1 MVRRLLLA
9 MIVLGVAG
17 IGCGSRRPAA
27 STPTATADIRP
38 VIVAWLECEECGDG
52 ELTAVV
58 KLGEAAV
65 PSLVA
70 TLRDGPS
77 PASREQHR
85 RHLVATY
92 ADLKRFAAGRPDRK
106 LIASEDEYVRM
117 FADNYVALYR
127 VRSAVALGA
136 IGGGQAA
143 AALDDAQRAGY
154 RDDVTAAVITA
165 RRRLTR

>member
-1 MVRRLLLA
+1 MARRFVIV
-9 MIVLGVAG
+9 MMVLGLAG
-17 IGCGSRRPAA
+17 TGCASRGPSASAPA
-27 STPTATADIRP
+27 PTAAGDARR

-136 IGGGQAA
+136 MHGYAISQR
-143 AALDDAQRAGY
+143 LQQMSRDVLQVQQRAH
-154 RDDVTAAVITA
+154 AASSPP
-165 RRRLTR
+165 R